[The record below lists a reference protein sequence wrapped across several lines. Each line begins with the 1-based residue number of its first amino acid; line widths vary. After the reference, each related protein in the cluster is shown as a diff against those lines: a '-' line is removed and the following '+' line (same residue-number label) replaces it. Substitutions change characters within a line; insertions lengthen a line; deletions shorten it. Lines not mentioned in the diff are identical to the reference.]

1 MVLPGRN
8 YRSSFNFPYG
18 YQGQEKDGA
27 TGLTN
32 FELRQ
37 YDPRI
42 GRWYNPDP
50 YMQHHSP
57 YLAMSN
63 NPVSFTDPDG
73 GWDTD
78 DPGNPEKTKGPVQVY
93 TDQAMGNGIYDHYN
107 TGWGRGYDYSDSWID
122 KMEYQANRGSDM
134 HRRNEL
140 RGRYSGVGQFVKV
153 YDLDGKSVRVNDG
166 YYGDLGNGKKET
178 ISAQDVALYN
188 SNVSS
193 GKYNGIESYRAWQKN
208 PNYNPGE
215 DKYDRMFRLMGNAH
229 LEEMMDFGGG
239 GCNMFGGYGRALSS
253 GVWELNALE

>member
-1 MVLPGRN
+1 
-8 YRSSFNFPYG
+8 
-18 YQGQEKDGA
+18 
-27 TGLTN
+27 
-32 FELRQ
+32 
-37 YDPRI
+37 
-42 GRWYNPDP
+42 
-50 YMQHHSP
+50 
-57 YLAMSN
+57 
-63 NPVSFTDPDG
+63 
-73 GWDTD
+73 
-78 DPGNPEKTKGPVQVY
+78 
-93 TDQAMGNGIYDHYN
+93 
-107 TGWGRGYDYSDSWID
+107 
-122 KMEYQANRGSDM
+122 MEYQANRGSDM

-188 SNVSS
+188 ANVSS

-239 GCNMFGGYGRALSS
+239 GYNMFGGYGRALSS
-253 GVWELNALE
+253 GVWELNALERGLEIEGRLGGNLPKNFPVIDRFANGAAESIKSIDVTTKTGRNLSAFRSTLKGYVNKVANFEGGQLSGVRVKPTDITRRVLTVAVQDGKVTSPQQKVLNSIVKYGTGVDFEVIIKYIR